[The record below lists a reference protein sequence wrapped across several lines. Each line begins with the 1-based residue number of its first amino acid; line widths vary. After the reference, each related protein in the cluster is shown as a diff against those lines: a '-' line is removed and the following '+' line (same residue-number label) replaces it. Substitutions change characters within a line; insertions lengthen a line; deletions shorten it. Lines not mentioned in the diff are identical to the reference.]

1 MNENAKTA
9 AGMSSVNMDK
19 STDGMNPAA
28 GNNGNDMWTDGV
40 MGVLI
45 GDALGNPVQFMSRSS
60 VLKKGP
66 VKGMESG
73 GAFNMPAGSWTDDGS
88 MTLAA
93 LDSLT
98 VNRGLDYNDIMKRF
112 VLWNSRGA
120 YTPFGKAYDQGRT
133 CMAAISRFE
142 KKGRWDRCGEQGE
155 YANGNGGLMRIM
167 PVCLYAAFME
177 SEGSFNLFDAVM
189 AVQRGTLLTHGHLR
203 ACTASGIYFFLC
215 REILRFRGFT
225 GNSGSGADAF
235 PVRSTGHSLK
245 DLLQRGMDEA
255 VRFYSEHNLD
265 DEFSHFSRMKDLSS
279 FAAVPAEKIRSSG
292 YVVHTL
298 EAAVWC
304 LITTGS
310 LEESLLKAVNLGDD
324 ADTVGAVTGGLAS
337 LFYGYGNVPAEWKQA
352 MQKRAWLEDMCR
364 KAADTFSPGKE

>member
-1 MNENAKTA
+1 
-9 AGMSSVNMDK
+9 
-19 STDGMNPAA
+19 
-28 GNNGNDMWTDGV
+28 
-40 MGVLI
+40 
-45 GDALGNPVQFMSRSS
+45 
-60 VLKKGP
+60 
-66 VKGMESG
+66 
-73 GAFNMPAGSWTDDGS
+73 
-88 MTLAA
+88 
-93 LDSLT
+93 
-98 VNRGLDYNDIMKRF
+98 
-112 VLWNSRGA
+112 
-120 YTPFGKAYDQGRT
+120 
-133 CMAAISRFE
+133 MAAISRFE

-225 GNSGSGADAF
+225 GNSGNGLDAF

-310 LEESLLKAVNLGDD
+310 LEQSQEVSPAFSTDMTRYRQNGSRQCRSAPGWRICAVKPRTHFPRERNNPDNFL
-324 ADTVGAVTGGLAS
+324 
-337 LFYGYGNVPAEWKQA
+337 
-352 MQKRAWLEDMCR
+352 
-364 KAADTFSPGKE
+364 